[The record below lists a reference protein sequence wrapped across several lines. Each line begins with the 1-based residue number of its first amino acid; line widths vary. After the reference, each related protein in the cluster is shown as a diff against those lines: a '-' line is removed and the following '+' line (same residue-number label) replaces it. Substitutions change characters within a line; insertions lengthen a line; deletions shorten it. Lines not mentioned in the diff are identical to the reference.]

1 MELRQ
6 LRYFA
11 AVAEHGTYA
20 AAASRLSIA
29 QPALWRQVR
38 DLERELGVPLFE
50 RVGRRVRL
58 TRDGE
63 TLLAGAGAA
72 LAAVDRVQVAAA
84 DLRSARAG
92 TIAISC
98 ASPHL
103 RRFLAQ
109 VIGAFRRTHPHV
121 AFELTEYGGGPTPG
135 RSIAGDLLGGLVDLA
150 TGIPRND
157 PRFEGFPAYTV
168 RLVAAVPDDHPW
180 RDRSSVEVAE
190 LEGVPLVASRAG
202 AYSRRTL
209 EDACRRA
216 GFEPRVAFDSASPSS
231 VLALGKA
238 GLGIPIT
245 IDDAVDQPAGRPW
258 PGIVESGR
266 PIVDTVGLYW
276 RAGAVLSP
284 TARAFV
290 DVARSAADQAQV
302 AISS

>member
-1 MELRQ
+1 MELLGR
-6 LRYFA
+6 A
-11 AVAEHGTYA
+11 I
-20 AAASRLSIA
+20 SRL
-29 QPALWRQVR
+29 LDV
-38 DLERELGVPLFE
+38 
-50 RVGRRVRL
+50 
-58 TRDGE
+58 
-63 TLLAGAGAA
+63 LAPPCCAACDTPGAGVFCAA
-72 LAAVDRVQVAAA
+72 CARLALD
-84 DLRSARAG
+84 
-92 TIAISC
+92 
-98 ASPHL
+98 
-103 RRFLAQ
+103 
-109 VIGAFRRTHPHV
+109 
-121 AFELTEYGGGPTPG
+121 TE
-135 RSIAGDLLGGLVDLA
+135 
-150 TGIPRND
+150 
-157 PRFEGFPAYTV
+157 E
-168 RLVAAVPDDHPW
+168 
-180 RDRSSVEVAE
+180 EE
-190 LEGVPLVASRAG
+190 LEGVPLVASQAG

-231 VLALGKA
+231 VLALGEA